1 MIAKAST
8 ISHGANAIRYSVNKD
23 RADIVKASLLPDDIS
38 PEAMYGRMMLVQKMF
53 AENIN
58 KGRPLGRNVIRIEL
72 SPAEEESRDWA
83 MDDWVRLAD
92 EFIRTFDSI
101 DLSSKTGRASSKQTN
116 LKGSQ
121 YIAALHRDSQ
131 SGILHLHIDA
141 NRVDMDGK
149 INDSHKIG
157 ERAVMAANIIN
168 QRRGWVQSE
177 EISERHKQEI
187 SACCMEILR
196 TMDKFSWKQYEAELT
211 KRGYKVHLQE
221 KEGGGIYGYSV
232 KRGNSVYKSSVLGIG
247 RNLTPSKIEATWA
260 KLHQQER
267 KSEPTKPVSRQTR
280 TTGTT
285 PVIQSPTASQPVMRH
300 YDIATDEYHK
310 FHVEIPEAAD
320 SIIRQ
325 DCSLEEAHPLAKI
338 EEIQHTALLLFA
350 GYLDAATSMAASSGG
365 GGSDTGGW
373 GRDKDEDEL
382 EWARRCARMANRM
395 CKRRKGL
402 HR

>member
-8 ISHGANAIRYSVNKD
+8 ISHGANAIRYSVNKEK
-23 RADIVKASLLPDDIS
+23 ADIVKANFLPDDIS
-38 PEAMYGRMMLVQKMF
+38 PEAMYGRMMLVQKKF

-58 KGRPLGRNVIRIEL
+58 KGRPLARNVIRIEI
-72 SPAEEESRDWA
+72 SPSEEESRNWT
-83 MDDWVRLAD
+83 MDDWVRLSN
-92 EFIRTFDSI
+92 EFIRVFDSI
-101 DLSSKTGRASSKQTN
+101 DLSGKTKRISSKQTN

-121 YIAALHRDSQ
+121 YIVALHRDSK

-157 ERAVMAANIIN
+157 KRAVMAANIIN
-168 QRRGWVQSE
+168 ERRGWVQSE
-177 EISERHKQEI
+177 EIGIRHRQEI
-187 SACCMEILR
+187 SDSCMEILR
-196 TMDKFSWKQYEAELT
+196 TMDEFSWQRYEMELV

-221 KEGGGIYGYSV
+221 KDGGGIYGYSI
-232 KRGNSVYKSSVLGIG
+232 KRGNSIYKSSVLGIG

-260 KLHQQER
+260 KLHPQER
-267 KSEPTKPVSRQTR
+267 KSDPAKPVPQQIR
-280 TTGTT
+280 TADTT
-285 PVIQSPTASQPVMRH
+285 PVIQPPTASQPVMKH
-300 YDIATDEYHK
+300 YDIATDEYHS
-310 FHVEIPEAAD
+310 FHVAIPESAD
-320 SIIRQ
+320 NIIRQ

-350 GYLDAATSMAASSGG
+350 GYIDAATSMAASSGG
-365 GGSDTGGW
+365 GGSDTSSW

-382 EWARRCARMANRM
+382 EWARRCARMANSM
-395 CKRRKGL
+395 CKRKKGL

>member
-8 ISHGANAIRYSVNKD
+8 ISHGANAIRYSVNKEK
-23 RADIVKASLLPDDIS
+23 ADIVKANLLPDNIS
-38 PEAMYGRMMLVQKMF
+38 PEAMYGRMMLVQRKF

-58 KGRPLGRNVIRIEL
+58 KGRPLGRNVIRIEI
-72 SPAEEESRDWA
+72 SPSEEESRGWTMNDWA
-83 MDDWVRLAD
+83 SLSN
-92 EFIRTFDSI
+92 EFIRVFDSI
-101 DLSSKTGRASSKQTN
+101 DLSGKTQRASSKQTN

-121 YIAALHRDSQ
+121 YIAALHRDSK

-141 NRVDMDGK
+141 NRVDMEGR

-168 QRRGWVQSE
+168 ERRGWMQSE
-177 EISERHKQEI
+177 EIGIRHRQEI
-187 SACCMEILR
+187 SVCCMEILR
-196 TMDKFSWKQYEAELT
+196 KMDKFSWKQYEAELT

-221 KEGGGIYGYSV
+221 KESGGVYGYSI
-232 KRGNSVYKSSVLGIG
+232 KRGNSIYKSSVLGIG
-247 RNLTPSKIEATWA
+247 RSLTPSKIEATWA
-260 KLHQQER
+260 KLHPQER
-267 KSEPTKPVSRQTR
+267 KSEPTKPISQQTR
-280 TTGTT
+280 TADIT
-285 PVIQSPTASQPVMRH
+285 PISQPVIKH
-300 YDIATDEYHK
+300 YNIATDEYHSY
-310 FHVEIPEAAD
+310 HVEIPEAAD
-320 SIIRQ
+320 NIIRQ
-325 DCSLEEAHPLAKI
+325 NCSLEEAHPLAKL

-350 GYLDAATSMAASSGG
+350 GYLDAATSMATSSG

-382 EWARRCARMANRM
+382 EWARRCARMANSM

>member
-8 ISHGANAIRYSVNKD
+8 ISHGANAIRYSVNKEK
-23 RADIVKASLLPDDIS
+23 ADIVKANLLPDNIS
-38 PEAMYGRMMLVQKMF
+38 PEAMYGRMMLVQRKF

-58 KGRPLGRNVIRIEL
+58 KGRPLGRNVIRIEI
-72 SPAEEESRDWA
+72 SPSEEESRGWTMNDWA
-83 MDDWVRLAD
+83 SLSN
-92 EFIRTFDSI
+92 EFIRVFDSI
-101 DLSSKTGRASSKQTN
+101 DLSGKTKRASSKQTN

-121 YIAALHRDSQ
+121 YIAALHRDSK

-141 NRVDMDGK
+141 NRVDMEGR

-168 QRRGWVQSE
+168 ERRGWMQSE
-177 EISERHKQEI
+177 EIGIRHRQEI
-187 SACCMEILR
+187 SVCCMEILR
-196 TMDKFSWKQYEAELT
+196 KMDKFSWKQYEAELT

-221 KEGGGIYGYSV
+221 KESGGVYGYSI
-232 KRGNSVYKSSVLGIG
+232 KRGNSIYKSSVLGIG
-247 RNLTPSKIEATWA
+247 RSLTPSKIEATWA
-260 KLHQQER
+260 KLHPQER
-267 KSEPTKPVSRQTR
+267 KSEPTKPISQQTR
-280 TTGTT
+280 TADIT
-285 PVIQSPTASQPVMRH
+285 PISQPVIKH
-300 YDIATDEYHK
+300 YNIATDKYHSY
-310 FHVEIPEAAD
+310 HVEIPEAAD
-320 SIIRQ
+320 NIIRQ
-325 DCSLEEAHPLAKI
+325 NCSLEEAHPLAKL

-350 GYLDAATSMAASSGG
+350 GYLDAATSMATSSG

-382 EWARRCARMANRM
+382 EWARRCARMANSM

>member
-8 ISHGANAIRYSVNKD
+8 ISHGANAIRYSVNKEK
-23 RADIVKASLLPDDIS
+23 ADIVKANLLPDNIS
-38 PEAMYGRMMLVQKMF
+38 PEAMYGRMMLVQRKF

-58 KGRPLGRNVIRIEL
+58 KGRPLGRNVIRIEI
-72 SPAEEESRDWA
+72 SPSEEESRGWTMNDWA
-83 MDDWVRLAD
+83 SLSN
-92 EFIRTFDSI
+92 EFIRVFDSI
-101 DLSSKTGRASSKQTN
+101 DLSGKTKRASPKQTN

-121 YIAALHRDSQ
+121 YIAALHRDSK

-141 NRVDMDGK
+141 NRVDMEGR

-168 QRRGWVQSE
+168 ERRGWMQSE
-177 EISERHKQEI
+177 EIGIRHRQEI
-187 SACCMEILR
+187 SVCCMEILR
-196 TMDKFSWKQYEAELT
+196 KMDKFSWKQYEAELT

-221 KEGGGIYGYSV
+221 KESGGVYGYSI
-232 KRGNSVYKSSVLGIG
+232 KRGNSIYKSSVLGIG
-247 RNLTPSKIEATWA
+247 RSLTPSKIEATWA
-260 KLHQQER
+260 KLHPQER
-267 KSEPTKPVSRQTR
+267 KSEPTKPISQQTR
-280 TTGTT
+280 TADIT
-285 PVIQSPTASQPVMRH
+285 PISQPVIKH
-300 YDIATDEYHK
+300 YNIATDEYHSY
-310 FHVEIPEAAD
+310 HVEIPEAAD
-320 SIIRQ
+320 NIIRQ
-325 DCSLEEAHPLAKI
+325 NCSLEEAHPLAKL

-350 GYLDAATSMAASSGG
+350 GYLDAATSMATSSG

-382 EWARRCARMANRM
+382 EWARRCARMANSM

>member
-8 ISHGANAIRYSVNKD
+8 ISHGANAIRYSVNKEK
-23 RADIVKASLLPDDIS
+23 ADIVKANLLPDNIS
-38 PEAMYGRMMLVQKMF
+38 PEAMYGRMMLVQRKF

-58 KGRPLGRNVIRIEL
+58 KGRPLGRNVIRIEI
-72 SPAEEESRDWA
+72 SPSEEESRGWTMNDWA
-83 MDDWVRLAD
+83 SLSN
-92 EFIRTFDSI
+92 EFIRVFDSI
-101 DLSSKTGRASSKQTN
+101 DLSGKTKRASSKQTN

-121 YIAALHRDSQ
+121 YIAALHRDSK

-141 NRVDMDGK
+141 NRVDMEGR

-168 QRRGWVQSE
+168 ERRGWMQSE
-177 EISERHKQEI
+177 EIGIRHRQEI
-187 SACCMEILR
+187 SVCCMEILR
-196 TMDKFSWKQYEAELT
+196 KMDKFSWKQYEAKLT

-221 KEGGGIYGYSV
+221 KESGGVYGYSI
-232 KRGNSVYKSSVLGIG
+232 KRGNSIYKSSMLGIG
-247 RNLTPSKIEATWA
+247 RSLTPSKIEATWA
-260 KLHQQER
+260 KLHPQER
-267 KSEPTKPVSRQTR
+267 KSEPTKPISQQTR
-280 TTGTT
+280 TADIT
-285 PVIQSPTASQPVMRH
+285 PISQPVIKH
-300 YDIATDEYHK
+300 YNIATDEYHSY
-310 FHVEIPEAAD
+310 HVEIPEAAD
-320 SIIRQ
+320 NIIRQ
-325 DCSLEEAHPLAKI
+325 NCSLEEAHPLAKL

-350 GYLDAATSMAASSGG
+350 GYLDAATSMATSSG

-382 EWARRCARMANRM
+382 EWARRCARMANSM

>member
-8 ISHGANAIRYSVNKD
+8 ISHGANAIRYSVNKEK
-23 RADIVKASLLPDDIS
+23 ADIVKANLLPDNIS
-38 PEAMYGRMMLVQKMF
+38 PEAMYGRMMLVQRKF

-58 KGRPLGRNVIRIEL
+58 KGRPLGRNVIRIEI
-72 SPAEEESRDWA
+72 SPSEEESRGWTMNDWA
-83 MDDWVRLAD
+83 SLSN
-92 EFIRTFDSI
+92 EFIRVFDSI
-101 DLSSKTGRASSKQTN
+101 DLSGKTKRTSSKQTN

-121 YIAALHRDSQ
+121 YIAALHRDSK

-141 NRVDMDGK
+141 NRVDMEGR

-168 QRRGWVQSE
+168 ERRGWMQSE
-177 EISERHKQEI
+177 EIGIRHRQEI
-187 SACCMEILR
+187 SVCCMEILR
-196 TMDKFSWKQYEAELT
+196 KMDKFSWKQYEAELT

-221 KEGGGIYGYSV
+221 KESGGVYGYSI
-232 KRGNSVYKSSVLGIG
+232 KRGNSIYKSSVLGIG
-247 RNLTPSKIEATWA
+247 RSLTPSKIEATWA
-260 KLHQQER
+260 KLHPQER
-267 KSEPTKPVSRQTR
+267 KSEPTKPISQQTR
-280 TTGTT
+280 TADIT
-285 PVIQSPTASQPVMRH
+285 PISQPVIKH
-300 YDIATDEYHK
+300 YNIATDEYHSY
-310 FHVEIPEAAD
+310 HVEIPEAAD
-320 SIIRQ
+320 NIIRQ
-325 DCSLEEAHPLAKI
+325 NCSLEEAHPLAKL

-350 GYLDAATSMAASSGG
+350 GYLDAATSMATSSG

-382 EWARRCARMANRM
+382 EWARRCARMANSM

>member
-1 MIAKAST
+1 MIAKANT
-8 ISHGANAIRYSVNKD
+8 ISHGANAIRYSVNKEK
-23 RADIVKASLLPDDIS
+23 ADIVKAYLLPDNIS
-38 PEAMYGRMMLVQKMF
+38 PEAMYGRMMLVQKLF
-53 AENIN
+53 AEKIN
-58 KGRPLGRNVIRIEL
+58 KGRPLGRNVIRIEI
-72 SPAEEESRDWA
+72 SPSEEESWNWT
-83 MDDWVRLAD
+83 MDDWTRLAN
-92 EFIRTFDSI
+92 EFIRVFDSI
-101 DLSSKTGRASSKQTN
+101 DLSQKTKRASSKQTN

-121 YIAALHRDSQ
+121 YIEALHRDSK

-168 QRRGWVQSE
+168 ERRGWVQSE
-177 EISERHKQEI
+177 KISIRHKQEI
-187 SACCMEILR
+187 ADCCMEILR
-196 TMDKFSWKQYEAELT
+196 TMDEFCWQKYETELV

-221 KEGGGIYGYSV
+221 KDDGGVYGYSI
-232 KRGNSVYKSSVLGIG
+232 KRGNSTYKSSVLGIG

-267 KSEPTKPVSRQTR
+267 KSEPTKPVFRQTR
-280 TTGTT
+280 PADIT
-285 PVIQSPTASQPVMRH
+285 PISQPIIKR
-300 YDIATDEYHK
+300 YDIAIDEYRSY
-310 FHVEIPEAAD
+310 HVEIPEVAD
-320 SIIRQ
+320 NIIRQ
-325 DCSLEEAHPLAKI
+325 DCSLEETHPLAKI

-365 GGSDTGGW
+365 GGSDTNGW

-382 EWARRCARMANRM
+382 EWARRCARMANSM
-395 CKRRKGL
+395 CKRRRRL

>member
-8 ISHGANAIRYSVNKD
+8 ISHGANAIRYSVNKEK
-23 RADIVKASLLPDDIS
+23 ADIVKANLLPDNIS
-38 PEAMYGRMMLVQKMF
+38 PEAMYGRMMLVQRKF

-58 KGRPLGRNVIRIEL
+58 KGRPLGRNVIRIEI
-72 SPAEEESRDWA
+72 SPSEEESRGWTMNDWA
-83 MDDWVRLAD
+83 SLSN
-92 EFIRTFDSI
+92 EFILVFDSI
-101 DLSSKTGRASSKQTN
+101 DLSGKTKRASSKQTN

-121 YIAALHRDSQ
+121 YIAALHRDSK

-141 NRVDMDGK
+141 NRVDMEGR

-168 QRRGWVQSE
+168 ERRGWMQSE
-177 EISERHKQEI
+177 EIGIRHRQEI
-187 SACCMEILR
+187 SVCCMEILR
-196 TMDKFSWKQYEAELT
+196 KMDKFSWKQYEAELT

-221 KEGGGIYGYSV
+221 KESGGVYGYSI
-232 KRGNSVYKSSVLGIG
+232 KRGNSIYKSSVLGIG
-247 RNLTPSKIEATWA
+247 RSLTPSKIEATWA
-260 KLHQQER
+260 KLHPQER
-267 KSEPTKPVSRQTR
+267 KSEPTKPISQQTR
-280 TTGTT
+280 TADIT
-285 PVIQSPTASQPVMRH
+285 PISQPVIKH
-300 YDIATDEYHK
+300 YNIATDEYHSY
-310 FHVEIPEAAD
+310 HVEIPEAAD
-320 SIIRQ
+320 NIIRQ
-325 DCSLEEAHPLAKI
+325 NCSLEEAHPLAKL

-350 GYLDAATSMAASSGG
+350 GYLDAATSMATSSG

-382 EWARRCARMANRM
+382 EWARRCARMANSM